1 MTAKYPPTYYVL
13 AEAVVVAVTAAG
25 VLAIGKRIRV
35 TAEQVTL
42 QPYILLQVEVL
53 IGEEV
58 LVKGGSIVVQARIVR
73 V

>member
-1 MTAKYPPTYYVL
+1 ML
-13 AEAVVVAVTAAG
+13 AEVVVVAVTAAG

-58 LVKGGSIVVQARIVR
+58 SVRGRSIVVQARIVR